1 MAKRNIDAFIVVQP
15 ENILY
20 LSGFT
25 SGDEARL
32 VITPTAQ
39 YLVTD
44 SRFWEQAQMEAP
56 DCVLVKETSPS
67 FNSMFSL
74 IDGAAHTAVESHYI
88 TYEDYLDIRNRLGR
102 DLIPVNR
109 LAEDLRMVKD
119 EDELKSLRDSAHISD
134 EVFRE
139 VTAFIKPG
147 LTECQVAS
155 YIAYQLREK
164 GCAKESFE
172 TIAVAGPNAALPH
185 GKPGSRLLAA
195 GDMLTMDFGG
205 FYQNYAGDMT
215 RTVFVGSVSADSRDK
230 YMRVLEAQQLGVSQ
244 VKAGMRCCDVDR
256 VVRDCLAQYGL
267 DGYFGHGL
275 GHGVGLEIHEAP
287 RLSPFCDT
295 VLQENMVVTVEPGI
309 YIPGWGGIRI
319 EDTVIVKNGG
329 CEVITHS
336 DKSLLTL

>member
-1 MAKRNIDAFIVVQP
+1 MAEQNIDAFIVVQP

-32 VITPTAQ
+32 VITPNGQ

-44 SRFWEQAQMEAP
+44 SRFWEQARMEAP
-56 DCVLVKETSPS
+56 DCQLFKETSPDFS
-67 FNSMFSL
+67 SMLSL
-74 IDGAAHTAVESHYI
+74 LNGSAHIGVESHYI
-88 TYEDYLDIRNRLGR
+88 TYENYLDITKRLGQ

-109 LAEDLRMVKD
+109 LIEDLRMVKD
-119 EDELKSLRDSAHISD
+119 KDELQNLRDSARLSD
-134 EVFRE
+134 EVFKE
-139 VTAFIKPG
+139 VIAFIKPG
-147 LTECQVAS
+147 LTERQVAS
-155 YIAYQLREK
+155 FIAYELREH

-185 GKPGSRLLAA
+185 GKPGSRLLAR
-195 GDMLTMDFGG
+195 GDMLTMDYGG
-205 FYQNYAGDMT
+205 FYKNYAGDMT
-215 RTVFVGSVSADSRDK
+215 RTVFVGSAPSDSRDK

-244 VKAGMRCCDVDR
+244 VKAGARCCDVDR
-256 VVRDCLAQYGL
+256 AVRDRLARYGL
-267 DGYFGHGL
+267 DVYFGHGL

-295 VLQENMVVTVEPGI
+295 VLTENMVVTVEPGI

-319 EDTVIVKNGG
+319 EDTVIVRNGG
-329 CEVITHS
+329 CEVITHT